1 MQLVAMSAKKE
12 ELERLCIWYLGDSTC
27 NWGKGT
33 LFPLGGECV
42 HGSHALFQVFFIC
55 SNASVGL
62 GHRLAS
68 AVVTDL
74 RMLIQC
80 L

>member
-1 MQLVAMSAKKE
+1 MSAQKE
-12 ELERLCIWYLGDSTC
+12 QLERLCIWYLGDSTC
-27 NWGKGT
+27 NWEQGT
-33 LFPLGGECV
+33 SFSPGGECV
-42 HGSHALFQVFFIC
+42 HGSHALFKVFFIC

-62 GHRLAS
+62 GYRLAS

-74 RMLIQC
+74 RMLIKC